1 MKQVVFVCT
10 GNTCRSPMAEGLLKS
25 KIKAMNRHLKVQSS
39 GLVVFG
45 QEPAH
50 ELAIEVMK
58 TYLVDI
64 SKHRSQAFD
73 DRELEDEG
81 IILTMT
87 QAHSQRILGFLPTLK
102 GRVYTIKN
110 YLDLDGDVNDPY
122 GGDIKD
128 YEACAKELNQLI
140 DALIIKLLN

>member
-25 KIKAMNRHLKVQSS
+25 KIEQMNKTLKVQSS

-50 ELAIEVMK
+50 EHAIKVMQ
-58 TYLVDI
+58 TYQVDI
-64 SKHRSQAFD
+64 SNHRSQAFD
-73 DRELEDEG
+73 DRDLEEEG

-87 QAHSQRILGFLPTLK
+87 NAHSQRILGFLPDLK

-110 YLDLDGDVNDPY
+110 YLDLEGDVNDPY
-122 GGDIKD
+122 GGDLKD
-128 YEACAKELNQLI
+128 YEDCAKELNQLL
-140 DALIIKLLN
+140 DLLLSKL